1 MFRISVRK
9 SVLDILQREIITSGS
24 VNIYTAS
31 FTFDSAW
38 EGLERIAVFQIGTDA
53 VSICLGE
60 ENCCTI
66 PWEVLQ
72 APNYILRVGVYG
84 TRGGEVVLPTIWGE
98 LGRIREGVHLGGSAQ
113 PPTPGLID
121 QILAKIGNLEELD
134 TSSKESLVA
143 AVNEL
148 YAGGTEPVTSLMAG
162 DMGIKSVLLG
172 PDTLYERPGG
182 YVYIKLTTSASTEGE
197 T

>member
-148 YAGGTEPVTSLMAG
+148 YAGGGGGGSGNVYSPEIKAIRVLDREDYDGLPDEQRRDAG
-162 DMGIKSVLLG
+162 I
-172 PDTLYERPGG
+172 LYFLRG
-182 YVYIKLTTSASTEGE
+182 
-197 T
+197 

>member
-72 APNYILRVGVYG
+72 EPNYILRVGVYG

-148 YAGGTEPVTSLMAG
+148 YAGGGGGGSGNVYSPEIKAIRVLDREDYDGLPDEQRRDAG
-162 DMGIKSVLLG
+162 I
-172 PDTLYERPGG
+172 LYFLRG
-182 YVYIKLTTSASTEGE
+182 
-197 T
+197 

>member
-38 EGLERIAVFQIGTDA
+38 EGLERIAVFQNGTDA

-148 YAGGTEPVTSLMAG
+148 YAGGGGGGSGNVYSPEIKAIRVLDREDYDGLPDEQRRDAG
-162 DMGIKSVLLG
+162 I
-172 PDTLYERPGG
+172 LYFLRG
-182 YVYIKLTTSASTEGE
+182 
-197 T
+197 